1 MFEMGGIGCPEVQES
16 LGPVIELVGLRH
28 EGELQGVGPSF
39 YEFEGDGEVPE
50 ASWD

>member
-1 MFEMGGIGCPEVQES
+1 MGGIGCPEVQES
-16 LGPVIELVGLRH
+16 LGPVIELVGLRY

-50 ASWD
+50 ASWDGML